1 VTTADTGPL
10 RRGRAAV
17 QHSILAEARGQQWA
31 YLHGGID
38 GVADEPV
45 VGLPGA
51 EPDRR
56 DLRAGVEDE
65 VGGHTLA
72 IPAAAYTNTSVPRA
86 RARASKGLS
95 HRISASVDTDSAK
108 WKAVASDD
116 ERSSLQ
122 GGHVEF
128 IGRAREPA
136 LHCR

>member
-1 VTTADTGPL
+1 LDLDGHRNEERTYRVTTADTGPL
-10 RRGRAAV
+10 RCGKAAV
-17 QHSILAEARGQQWA
+17 QHSILAEARGQQRT
-31 YLHGGID
+31 YLHGGVD

-72 IPAAAYTNTSVPRA
+72 IPSAAYTNTSVP
-86 RARASKGLS
+86 RASKGLS
-95 HRISASVDTDSAK
+95 HRISASVDADSGK
-108 WKAVASDD
+108 WKAVASDE

-122 GGHVEF
+122 GGHVE
-128 IGRAREPA
+128 
-136 LHCR
+136 L